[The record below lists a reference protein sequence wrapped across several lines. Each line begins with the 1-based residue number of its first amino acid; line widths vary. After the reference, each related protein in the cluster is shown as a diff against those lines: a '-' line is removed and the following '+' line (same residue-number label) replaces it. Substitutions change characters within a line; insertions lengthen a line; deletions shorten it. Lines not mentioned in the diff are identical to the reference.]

1 MARWQMRDR
10 DEPPLTR
17 HLKVARFALLSAY
30 MLNSWCNLVVFD
42 FFFQKNLI
50 HFWSLRSVQASASAI
65 FSCKTTLPH
74 AIAGCCLNVSHPLGS
89 LQPQADNLALV

>member
-42 FFFQKNLI
+42 FFFKKT
-50 HFWSLRSVQASASAI
+50 SSI
-65 FSCKTTLPH
+65 FGPYGLSRP
-74 AIAGCCLNVSHPLGS
+74 
-89 LQPQADNLALV
+89 ALVRDLQEVERR